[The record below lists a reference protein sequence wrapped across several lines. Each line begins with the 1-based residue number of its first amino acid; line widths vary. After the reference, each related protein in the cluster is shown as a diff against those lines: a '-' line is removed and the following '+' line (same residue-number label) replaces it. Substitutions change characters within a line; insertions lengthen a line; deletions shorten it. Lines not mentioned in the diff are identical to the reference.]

1 VETTAACTAL
11 LASLST
17 ADVVLRCEIA
27 AALGKLGDKAAL
39 GPLDRFMGDPDIRV
53 RRAVA
58 AALVQL
64 GHPKG
69 ETLLDIAERKPA
81 AVALAKP
88 PPKPKK
94 SGGSSMNVDP
104 GMLLK
109 IGGGIVA
116 VAVIVGGIW
125 MWMNSKPA
133 PRAKKKSGKP
143 TATKSVPAPKSK
155 RGGGVKL
162 D

>member
-17 ADVVLRCEIA
+17 ADAVLRCEIA

-39 GPLDRFMGDPDIRV
+39 GPLDRFMADPDIRV

-69 ETLLDIAERKPA
+69 ETLLDVAERKPA
-81 AVALAKP
+81 AAVLAKP

-94 SGGSSMNVDP
+94 SGGGSMNIDP

-116 VAVIVGGIW
+116 VAVVAGGIW
-125 MWMNSKPA
+125 MWMNSKPS
-133 PRAKKKSGKP
+133 PRPRKKTGKP
-143 TATKSVPAPKSK
+143 AATKTAPAGKAR